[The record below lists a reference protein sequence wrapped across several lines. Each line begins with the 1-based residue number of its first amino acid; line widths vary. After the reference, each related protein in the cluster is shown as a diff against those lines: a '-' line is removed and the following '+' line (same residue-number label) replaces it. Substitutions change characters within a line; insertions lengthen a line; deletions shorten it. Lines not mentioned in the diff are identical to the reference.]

1 LRVGLIRAQH
11 LPKKDLIGSAD
22 PYVIFDVDGKEQQKS
37 KTIKNALDPEWN
49 EEVVFLVTEAT
60 QELLLS
66 VWHCAY
72 GNSDELIGEVR
83 VELADL
89 VSKSLPSKAEI
100 TANIFKQDTR
110 EKVKGH
116 DSRASTV
123 TLSLSTSLAVEVL
136 LDSCTLQGLIVS
148 LPVKLDPNLANCLP
162 DIAHD
167 QYADDLQ
174 TFLS

>member
-37 KTIKNALDPEWN
+37 KTIRNALDPEWN

-72 GNSDELIGEVR
+72 GNSDDLIGQVR
-83 VELADL
+83 FKLADL
-89 VSKSLPSKAEI
+89 KSLPSKAEI
-100 TANIFKQDTR
+100 TANILKKDTW

-116 DSRASTV
+116 DSRDSTV
-123 TLSLSTSLAVEVL
+123 TVSLSTSLAVEVL
-136 LDSCTLQGLIVS
+136 LDSCALQGLIVS

-167 QYADDLQ
+167 QYSDDLQ
-174 TFLS
+174 TLLS